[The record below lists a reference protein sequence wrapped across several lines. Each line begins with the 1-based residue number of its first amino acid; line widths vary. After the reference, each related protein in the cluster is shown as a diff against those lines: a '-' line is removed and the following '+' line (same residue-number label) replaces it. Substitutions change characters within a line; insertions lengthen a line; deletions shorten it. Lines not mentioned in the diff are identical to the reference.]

1 MTTRKF
7 PCGLLPTIRSQVSEL
22 NVDRDFSN
30 ALNEL
35 IDVYLPS
42 VLLPLVKD
50 FMNEQIVI
58 TYQEYHQS
66 REGKHSQTV

>member
-42 VLLPLVKD
+42 VLLPLIKD
-50 FMNEQIVI
+50 FMNE
-58 TYQEYHQS
+58 
-66 REGKHSQTV
+66 